1 MTSYPADCRNIIVFP
16 GLSPATLRRYE
27 RAGILAAVKLN
38 SRLPDAALERLFAG
52 SDHELTAAEC
62 LRLGLVDEVL
72 HRARRRSEPRRR
84 SLKSK
89 ATGKMEAVEQAK
101 GKPN

>member
-52 SDHELTAAEC
+52 SDLELTAAEC
-62 LRLGLVDEVL
+62 LRLGLVDEVFTP
-72 HRARRRSEPRRR
+72 RA
-84 SLKSK
+84 LKIRTPTPK
-89 ATGKMEAVEQAK
+89 PQVESHGQN
-101 GKPN
+101 GSG